1 MKVGDLVRHGW
12 KGKPI
17 KRLGILIAE
26 GPAQVRGITW
36 RVLWT
41 SHTPGRY
48 GMAWEEDLKVIS
60 ASR

>member
-1 MKVGDLVRHGW
+1 MQVGDLVRHGW

-17 KRLGILIAE
+17 KRLGILVAE
-26 GPAQVRGITW
+26 ADTRHADRKW

-48 GMAWEEDLKVIS
+48 GMAYEEDLEVIS
-60 ASR
+60 AV